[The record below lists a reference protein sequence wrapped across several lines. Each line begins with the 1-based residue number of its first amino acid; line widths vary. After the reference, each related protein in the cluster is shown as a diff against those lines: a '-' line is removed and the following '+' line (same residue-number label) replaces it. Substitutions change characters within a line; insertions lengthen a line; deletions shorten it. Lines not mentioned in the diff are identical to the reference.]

1 MFELFGEYSGRD
13 AQTIR
18 DELYDWL
25 QDKNN
30 DVRSVVTK
38 TMLPTPHCSL
48 TGWLM
53 TMRNV
58 KYAGDELTLYA
69 LCKLYHRHAIVYT
82 MTGVWT
88 TIKDGVLLNEFD
100 LVEKCDIKLLHLGDY
115 RYGVLTKLEHT
126 KKRLK
131 VKEIDSLQDELI
143 HIRENTDKAHNTR
156 PQKRLNYKD
165 LSEGRSPARPARKQL
180 YKPLPGPGPS
190 EIQMTAQE
198 TIEEIR
204 RSRVI
209 GSVTIK
215 TEDEKPKKKVNK
227 TQSVVTQVGSKRTQ
241 PDSGGH
247 CPKHCP
253 RAKKRRTYKTTMD
266 PDDMLP
272 EIDSTK
278 ITETIPIPMDE
289 DTTDIIKPSSEPE
302 KS

>member
-1 MFELFGEYSGRD
+1 
-13 AQTIR
+13 
-18 DELYDWL
+18 
-25 QDKNN
+25 
-30 DVRSVVTK
+30 
-38 TMLPTPHCSL
+38 
-48 TGWLM
+48 
-53 TMRNV
+53 
-58 KYAGDELTLYA
+58 
-69 LCKLYHRHAIVYT
+69 

-100 LVEKCDIKLLHLGDY
+100 LVEKCDIKLLHLGGY
-115 RYGVLTKLEHT
+115 RYGVLTKLERT

-131 VKEIDSLQDELI
+131 VKEIDSLQDKLI

-180 YKPLPGPGPS
+180 YKLLPGPGPS

-215 TEDEKPKKKVNK
+215 TEDEKPKIKSEQDSISSN
-227 TQSVVTQVGSKRTQ
+227 TRGSKRTQ
-241 PDSGGH
+241 LDSGGH

-266 PDDMLP
+266 PDDTLP

-302 KS
+302 KSRRSGVTEKTTSSVIRVEVTTDINKPGSEPNILT